1 MEALGSSG
9 SHGILGSSTMLKGVR
24 GPVVEDGALGDLMV
38 EIPVI
43 RFYTTVEST
52 SHCHLK
58 AYVVSWVPWSHPLSD

>member
-24 GPVVEDGALGDLMV
+24 GPVVEDGVLGDLMV

-43 RFYTTVEST
+43 RFYTIVDLPVTVT
-52 SHCHLK
+52 
-58 AYVVSWVPWSHPLSD
+58 